1 MKILT
6 TTAAAW
12 VLAIAT
18 AASAQE
24 APVSSTPVTEQAQE
38 DGGIADIVV
47 TASRREESAQR
58 AALAIQVLSADAL
71 DRANVTRP
79 EDISSI
85 APGVQIATG
94 GNYPQV
100 YVRGVGNFATGGL
113 AEGAVAF
120 NIDGVYVSRAQGVR
134 GVLYDLERVEVL
146 KGPQGTLYGR
156 NASGGAINIITAK
169 PKLGTVEGYLEG
181 QVGNYDL
188 AQGSGAINLPLGD
201 SVAIRAAG
209 QVVSRDGYLTD
220 GYEDEKTQSARLQL
234 LWKPSSDISLL
245 LGGGYQHVGGRGAGG
260 VVAPR
265 LPGDKFL
272 GASEPAATAVYDAQP
287 GIGPLLTRPGPG
299 GFVDYTT
306 WSVNAEL
313 NWNMG
318 FANLTVLPAYRDSR
332 LHDLSFVPGFSVDN
346 NVRSKQTSVEA
357 RLGNNDSTLKWVLGG
372 YFFDER
378 QTSTDGGPQ
387 LIANQGPLTQI
398 AENYHAKI
406 RSYAVFGQAT
416 YSVTD
421 TLRLT
426 GGLRYTYERK
436 DLDQDLITYS
446 LPSPGVVPPSCPEG
460 TSFDPTTPV
469 PPRFCYRF
477 IDMSGANGSSL
488 TYRNVTFKAG
498 AEFDLGPQSMLYG
511 GVSTGFKSGGFYS
524 APKPNTFAPEKLTAF
539 DLGVKN
545 RFLDNRLQL
554 NLEAFYWIYKDHQ
567 ESSLGA
573 TSIPGFLALLTYNA
587 GRAKSYGLELDT
599 LFKATPNDELTLHV
613 QWNKSKYDTFTYA
626 AFGTP
631 VTGCAVAG
639 ATIDCSG
646 KQLMRAPEWTGTA
659 GYAHTFDLA
668 SGAAIR
674 ASFETQ
680 FSSSYYLT
688 TDFLSDGQQKAFAI
702 GNFDLSFTSPDKRVV
717 VSAYVHNVWDELV
730 YTQAIRS
737 PFISSPSNPLAR
749 PQGLFT
755 ATVRPPRT
763 FGGSVRV
770 SF

>member
-1 MKILT
+1 MKIL
-6 TTAAAW
+6 ASSVAAW
-12 VLAIAT
+12 VLIT
-18 AASAQE
+18 ANAAAAQEGSASASPSASE
-24 APVSSTPVTEQAQE
+24 VDDSI
-38 DGGIADIVV
+38 GIADIVV
-47 TASRREESAQR
+47 TASRREESSQK
-58 AALAIQVLSADAL
+58 AALAIQVLSSDAL

-79 EDISSI
+79 EDISAV

-100 YVRGVGNFATGGL
+100 YIRGVGNFATGGL

-120 NIDGVYVSRAQGVR
+120 NVDGVYISRAQGVR
-134 GVLYDLERVEVL
+134 GVMYDLERVEVL

-169 PKLGTVEGYLEG
+169 PKLEGVEGYIEG
-181 QVGNYDL
+181 QLGNYDL
-188 AQGSGAINLPLGD
+188 AQGSAAINLPL
-201 SVAIRAAG
+201 SETIAVRAAG
-209 QVVSRDGYLTD
+209 QIVERDGYLTD
-220 GYEDEKTQSARLQL
+220 GYEDEKTQSARLQI
-234 LWKPSSDISLL
+234 LWKPNSDFSLL
-245 LGGGYQHVGGRGAGG
+245 LGGGYQHVGGNGAGG

-265 LPGDKFL
+265 LPGSKFL
-272 GASEPAATAVYDAQP
+272 GASEPAATAIYDAEP

-313 NWNMG
+313 NWNFG
-318 FANLTVLPAYRDSR
+318 FANLTILPAYRDSS
-332 LHDLSFVPGFSVDN
+332 LHDFSFVPGFSVDN
-346 NVRSKQTSVEA
+346 NVRSKQASVEA
-357 RLGNNDSTLKWVLGG
+357 RLGNSNSSLKWVVGG
-372 YFFDER
+372 FFFDER
-378 QTSTDGGPQ
+378 QRSTDGGPE
-387 LIANQGPLTQI
+387 LIASQGPLTQI
-398 AENYHAKI
+398 AEDYHAKI
-406 RSYAVFGQAT
+406 RSYAIFGQAT
-416 YSVTD
+416 YSLTD

-436 DLDQDLITYS
+436 NLDQNLITYS
-446 LPSPGVVPPSCPEG
+446 LPTQGSVPPECPDG
-460 TSFDPTTPV
+460 TTFDPNTPA

-477 IDMSGANGSSL
+477 IDMSGDDASSL
-488 TYRNVTFKAG
+488 KYNNVTFKAG
-498 AEFDLGPQSMLYG
+498 AEYDLGPQSMAYG

-539 DLGVKN
+539 ELGVKN

-599 LFKATPNDELTLHV
+599 LFKATPNDELKLHV
-613 QWNKSKYDTFTYA
+613 QYNKTKYDSFTYTG
-626 AFGTP
+626 FGEL
-631 VTGCAVAG
+631 VTGCAVTG
-639 ATIDCSG
+639 STVDCSG
-646 KQLMRAPEWTGTA
+646 KPLMRAPLWSGTA

-668 SGAAIR
+668 DGAEVR

-688 TDFLSDGQQKAFAI
+688 TDFLPAGQQKSFAI
-702 GNFDLSFTSPDKRVV
+702 GNFDLSFTSANRRLVI
-717 VSAYVHNVWDELV
+717 SAFVHNVWNELV

-737 PFISSPSNPLAR
+737 PFISSANTLAD

-763 FGGSVRV
+763 FGGSIRAN
-770 SF
+770 F